1 MEYDYKTY
9 CFYSHIDPNSES
21 LGICEAGTIGI
32 ATTHFASM
40 KQMEI
45 SDFLKIYS
53 VKEKDEHK

>member
-1 MEYDYKTY
+1 MEHEYKKY
-9 CFYSHIDPNSES
+9 CFYSHIDPNNEP

-32 ATTHFASM
+32 ATIYFSSM

-53 VKEKDEHK
+53 VKEKNESK